1 MGPTESKLSFYGKWR
16 QLLSTGIVWKLTG
29 GRLDP
34 RACGAGT
41 RREKAKIRVA
51 TAYAG
56 ALIKAERKSE
66 WTGMM
71 NLGLPEGDKSHWM
84 GE

>member
-1 MGPTESKLSFYGKWR
+1 V
-16 QLLSTGIVWKLTG
+16 Q
-29 GRLDP
+29 DP
-34 RACGAGT
+34 RACGADT
-41 RREKAKIRVA
+41 RREKIRVA
-51 TAYAG
+51 TAYAD

-71 NLGLPEGDKSHWM
+71 NPGLPEGDKSHWM

>member
-1 MGPTESKLSFYGKWR
+1 MEKAFIHWQSVEADWLPELKPQECGSRTL
-16 QLLSTGIVWKLTG
+16 G
-29 GRLDP
+29 G
-34 RACGAGT
+34 
-41 RREKAKIRVA
+41 EAKIRVA
-51 TAYAG
+51 TSYAV